1 MSATT
6 IFNETI
12 PARFNDSDD
21 RETMLEV
28 GVVFQ
33 INITGDENGS
43 WYLDLKDGAC
53 AAGQHDDPDC
63 TITMDGGDFV
73 SLYADSSLGMS
84 LFTEGKI
91 DVDNPMLA
99 LQLMQIMG

>member
-1 MSATT
+1 MSAKT

-12 PARFNDSDD
+12 PARFADSDD
-21 RETMLEV
+21 RETMLEIDAI
-28 GVVFQ
+28 FQ
-33 INITGDENGS
+33 INITGDESGS

-53 AAGQHDDPDC
+53 VAGQHDDPDC

-73 SLYADSSLGMS
+73 SLYADSSLGMG
-84 LFTEGKI
+84 LFSEGKI
-91 DVDNPMLA
+91 DVDNPILA